1 MHNAEIT
8 RSVFG
13 TSALAA
19 IAISIGFAA
28 HAGQP
33 DPQEFSQIERGRYL
47 SVLGD
52 CASCHTVPGSGQ
64 PFGGGRAIETPFG
77 NIDAPNITPDRETGI
92 GAWSD
97 DEFDAAVRHG
107 IGRDGSRLYPAM
119 PYNAYAKMSRD
130 DVRAIRAYLNTVTPV
145 KNAVVADQ
153 LPFPFDIRATMRV
166 WDALYFDNG
175 RYTPDPQKSPEW
187 NRGAFLVEGPAHC
200 GACHTPKTFLGGD
213 KTKELFEGSA
223 LQGWFAPDITNDSRR
238 GLGNWSIDDITAYLK
253 TGHNRITAAT
263 GPMAEAIEL
272 STSNMS
278 DADLKAIATY
288 LKSIPGHPA
297 AASPVKPDDPV
308 MVAGGA
314 IYRDQCSACHALDG
328 HGVPQLFPSIR
339 DSSIV
344 RSDDPSSLIR
354 IVLRGARSAATNKEP
369 TAPGMPAYG
378 WQLSDEQLAAVL
390 TFIRNNWGAAAAPVS
405 AQDISRARDGLKLR
419 SD

>member
-1 MHNAEIT
+1 MRNAEIT
-8 RSVFG
+8 RSAFG
-13 TSALAA
+13 ISALAA

-64 PFGGGRAIETPFG
+64 PFAGGRAVETPFG

-97 DEFDAAVRHG
+97 DQFDAAVRHG

-119 PYNAYAKMSRD
+119 PYNAYAKMSRN
-130 DVRAIRAYLNTVTPV
+130 DVLAIRAYLNTVTPV

-272 STSNMS
+272 STSNMN

-328 HGVPQLFPSIR
+328 RGVPQLFPSIG
-339 DSSIV
+339 DLSIV